1 MRSTWSDNV
10 LLWRSVGSKT
20 EGRHVGIVEAVHR
33 YRGLPYSGQ
42 IHDESK
48 LPRELAFVHTPKEKK
63 DEWKKFVAKAKQ
75 YEVDHQRRQKEAM
88 REVQARSAEA
98 AADAEGGG
106 EGGGGGESAAASD
119 GEGCVDDDALAAER
133 ASAFGIS
140 ISGCKRGKVMGL
152 CAYPEGSGACPVTCG
167 TCGQ

>member
-1 MRSTWSDNV
+1 MSAGEELREKYSSFQPLSHGHIT
-10 LLWRSVGSKT
+10 RSVHIDVPDRL
-20 EGRHVGIVEAVHR
+20 EGRPKPAE
-33 YRGLPYSGQ
+33 
-42 IHDESK
+42 HDVQPAE
-48 LPRELAFVHTPKEKK
+48 EDEHTC
-63 DEWKKFVAKAKQ
+63 
-75 YEVDHQRRQKEAM
+75 
-88 REVQARSAEA
+88 
-98 AADAEGGG
+98 
-106 EGGGGGESAAASD
+106 GGESAAASD

>member
-1 MRSTWSDNV
+1 MKNIRHSGHSHTVTAHAQSISTSQIV
-10 LLWRSVGSKT
+10 SK
-20 EGRHVGIVEAVHR
+20 A
-33 YRGLPYSGQ
+33 
-42 IHDESK
+42 
-48 LPRELAFVHTPKEKK
+48 
-63 DEWKKFVAKAKQ
+63 
-75 YEVDHQRRQKEAM
+75 
-88 REVQARSAEA
+88 
-98 AADAEGGG
+98 GGG
-106 EGGGGGESAAASD
+106 EAAASD